1 MDKVTSHWDLAK
13 EKIISQ
19 YWDAAKWQAC
29 LKAVIDKYDM
39 IENEAWDL
47 AGATDF
53 MGLLSDVP
61 TGLRLDFVGGIVGL
75 ERISGET
82 DAAYYARILEYVDI
96 KRSATIEGI
105 LTTAKSI
112 TGDAAPILTEE
123 NFGFPFSASSVLLTL
138 SERQLTRSEAN
149 RIKPAG
155 SRLFVG
161 GLIKSVSGTNFLSTV
176 SGKKIMAVG
185 GPYEVVKVQNFYDVL
200 DVGISLGIGIQ
211 LSDDLDMDSNAL
223 GINVSI
229 ALEAV

>member
-1 MDKVTSHWDLAK
+1 MNKVTSHWDAVK
-13 EKIISQ
+13 EDIISQ
-19 YWDAAKWQAC
+19 YWNAAKWQAW

-39 IENEAWDL
+39 IESEALDL
-47 AGATDF
+47 AGVTDF
-53 MGLLSDVP
+53 RGLLSDIP

-138 SERQLTRSEAN
+138 SERQLTRSDAK

-155 SRLFVG
+155 SRLFIG
-161 GLIKSVSGTNFLSTV
+161 GFIKLVSSKQVIATHD
-176 SGKKIMAVG
+176 GKIITCVG
-185 GPYEVVKVQNFYDVL
+185 GPYETEIFNEQSKFITDDNLYLVTDDGSNLV
-200 DVGISLGIGIQ
+200 
-211 LSDDLDMDSNAL
+211 SD
-223 GINVSI
+223 
-229 ALEAV
+229 

>member
-1 MDKVTSHWDLAK
+1 MNKVTSHWDAVK
-13 EKIISQ
+13 EDIISQ
-19 YWDAAKWQAC
+19 YWNAAKWQAC

-39 IENEAWDL
+39 IESEALDL
-47 AGATDF
+47 AGVTDF
-53 MGLLSDVP
+53 RGLLSDIP

-82 DAAYYARILEYVDI
+82 DADYYARILEYLDL
-96 KRSATIEGI
+96 KRSGTIEGI

-138 SERQLTRSEAN
+138 SERQITRSEAN

-161 GLIKSVSGTNFLSTV
+161 GFIKLVSSKQVIATHD
-176 SGKKIMAVG
+176 GKIITCVG
-185 GPYEVVKVQNFYDVL
+185 GPYETEIFNEQSKFITDDNLYLVTDDGSNLV
-200 DVGISLGIGIQ
+200 
-211 LSDDLDMDSNAL
+211 SD
-223 GINVSI
+223 
-229 ALEAV
+229 

>member
-1 MDKVTSHWDLAK
+1 MNKVTSHWDAVK
-13 EKIISQ
+13 EDIISQ
-19 YWDAAKWQAC
+19 YWNAAKWQAC

-39 IENEAWDL
+39 IESEAWDL
-47 AGATDF
+47 AGVTDF
-53 MGLLSDVP
+53 RGLLSDIP

-82 DAAYYARILEYVDI
+82 DADYYARILEYVDI

-155 SRLFVG
+155 SRLFIG

-185 GPYEVVKVQNFYDVL
+185 GPYEVVKVQNFIPLL
-200 DVGISLGIGIQ
+200 DEGTGKYI
-211 LSDDLDMDSNAL
+211 LDEENSVYKIID
-223 GINVSI
+223 
-229 ALEAV
+229 EA

>member
-1 MDKVTSHWDLAK
+1 MNKVTSHWDAVK
-13 EKIISQ
+13 EDIISQ
-19 YWDAAKWQAC
+19 YWNAAKWQAC

-39 IENEAWDL
+39 IESEAWDL
-47 AGATDF
+47 AGVTDF
-53 MGLLSDVP
+53 RGLLSDIP

-82 DAAYYARILEYVDI
+82 DADYYARILEYVDI

-112 TGDAAPILTEE
+112 TGDTAPILTEE
-123 NFGFPFSASSVLLTL
+123 NPGFPFSASSVLLTL

-161 GLIKSVSGTNFLSTV
+161 GLIKSVSGTNFISTV

-185 GPYEVVKVQNFYDVL
+185 GPYDVVKIEHIVPLIDEGTGKYIL
-200 DVGISLGIGIQ
+200 DEENSVYKII
-211 LSDDLDMDSNAL
+211 D
-223 GINVSI
+223 
-229 ALEAV
+229 EA